1 MTEDVDFDGTVD
13 EVKQQIRD
21 LEDPDYQSLL
31 EQEKG
36 NKDRKTI
43 KDFIQK
49 QMDNEEVE
57 VSETEEEVEDELVEE
72 IEEETSGGLLGGVSP
87 AAVLTVG
94 IAAGLVLGLMLG
106 LVLDMSS
113 PETEISPQEA
123 QDQVESIVELQFND
137 YEFTEDPTIRNSMY
151 YVPAEIT
158 QEVEAEDGNGTETES
173 FEQNFYLTTDG
184 ALLFPEQQQFGQVIS
199 PINIEQELEMAEQQQ
214 QQQPSEEDLEL
225 DEEDLEEELEI
236 E

>member
-1 MTEDVDFDGTVD
+1 MTEDVDFNGTVD

-49 QMDNEEVE
+49 QMDSEEVE
-57 VSETEEEVEDELVEE
+57 VSETEVEDELVEE
-72 IEEETSGGLLGGVSP
+72 IEEETEGGLLGGVSP

-123 QDQVESIVELQFND
+123 QDQVERIVELQFND
-137 YEFTEDPTIRNSMY
+137 YEFTEDPEIRNSMY

-158 QEVEAEDGNGTETES
+158 QEVEAEDGNGTETQT

-199 PINIEQELEMAEQQQ
+199 PINIEQELEMAEQQP
-214 QQQPSEEDLEL
+214 QQPGEEDLEL